1 MINATVLTLYPDVR
15 DPDTREERPCIG
27 CILAFAPENA
37 LTTKFMTNVKTLIPG
52 QYGKAKSSTTSQDF
66 EKAFPKD

>member
-1 MINATVLTLYPDVR
+1 MINDTVKGLYLQYCS
-15 DPDTREERPCIG
+15 TG
-27 CILAFAPENA
+27 CVLAYAPKNA
-37 LTTKFMTNVKTLIPG
+37 LTTKIMRNVKTLIPG